1 MKTVRIPQRKT
12 LKEKA
17 FSIALLLTLIL
28 LFKFGNTLIS
38 FRVLSEDSA
47 WVAFNL
53 SQFIESAILP
63 LVGILLCKPKDVIAR
78 TLLLSIFIFNM
89 FSLLE
94 YCILL
99 FNPTLFFATS
109 TIFLCFIIPVLY
121 RYISDSVQL
130 KSSEYCSSKSFLVY
144 KRPRNLSGSICALV
158 TAPYGHCSLVT
169 LGKEFAYKNG
179 ILIEREFLPSNN
191 LTFQKIPQ
199 VELVSVRAMLG
210 TKWSVFN
217 NCFRTFKKF
226 SKHNF

>member
-1 MKTVRIPQRKT
+1 MKIVRTPRRKII
-12 LKEKA
+12 KEKA
-17 FSIALLLTLIL
+17 FSIVLLLTLTL

-38 FRVLSEDSA
+38 FRLLSEDSA

-53 SQFIESAILP
+53 TQFIEAAIIP
-63 LVGILLCKPKDVIAR
+63 MVGMMLSKPKDVIAR
-78 TLLLSIFIFNM
+78 TLLLSLFIFNM
-89 FSLLE
+89 FSLFE

-99 FNPTLFFATS
+99 FSPTLFFVTS

-121 RYISDSVQL
+121 RYISDSIQL

-169 LGKEFAYKNG
+169 SGREFVYKKG
-179 ILIEREFLPSNN
+179 ILVEKDFLHSNN
-191 LTFQKIPQ
+191 LTFRKIPQ
-199 VELVSVRAMLG
+199 VELGSVRAMLG
-210 TKWSVFN
+210 MKWSISN

-226 SKHNF
+226 RKP